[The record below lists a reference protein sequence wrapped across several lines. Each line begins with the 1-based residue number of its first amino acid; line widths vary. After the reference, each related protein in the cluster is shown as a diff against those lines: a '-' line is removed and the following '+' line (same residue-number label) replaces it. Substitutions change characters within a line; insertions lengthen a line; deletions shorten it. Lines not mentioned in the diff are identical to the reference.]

1 MHRLLGLLALT
12 ALHAASD
19 GEQVIRDAYARYEG
33 RWFRSLTF
41 VQKTTFA
48 DGRVETWYE
57 SLVLP
62 GRLRID
68 YAPAEAGRAVIFRN
82 DSLYAYRGGTLQGA
96 QGRAHPLLVVLYDL
110 HAQDPEL
117 TIARLR
123 TLGFDLSKVHRT
135 RWQGDSVIVVGAT
148 AGDTTSRQVWF
159 DARRLIAVRLIDPG
173 PQGLAD
179 TQIGGYAAVGPWWH
193 ERDIIF
199 RVNGKVTLRE
209 EYTDVQ
215 IDAPLPASVFE
226 PGVTLA
232 RPAWVGELAPRWP
245 QGRRTGQVTAV
256 QTMSRILVSY
266 DDRTSH
272 SAHDPRRHS
281 ALADV
286 LPHPP
291 RARGEGPARLRHS
304 QGCRAAE
311 RRCRAT
317 GTRDALRRPPATGGL
332 RTHRGIELAP

>member
-209 EYTDVQ
+209 EVHRRADRCAVARVGVRAGCDVG
-215 IDAPLPASVFE
+215 APGLGRRAGAALAAGPPNRAGHCRPNHVE
-226 PGVTLA
+226 DPGVV
-232 RPAWVGELAPRWP
+232 R
-245 QGRRTGQVTAV
+245 
-256 QTMSRILVSY
+256 
-266 DDRTSH
+266 
-272 SAHDPRRHS
+272 
-281 ALADV
+281 
-286 LPHPP
+286 
-291 RARGEGPARLRHS
+291 
-304 QGCRAAE
+304 
-311 RRCRAT
+311 
-317 GTRDALRRPPATGGL
+317 
-332 RTHRGIELAP
+332 